1 MDYKKKPPFKGFS
14 SRPSRPWYTIR
25 RYREKCRP
33 IPIRSWS
40 NKKTIIR
47 NEKSLEKNSNLLPF
61 ETKLPHQCSS
71 PFVGDYRK
79 IRKKG
84 HSKSIQ
90 KKKAHRHTHLKYKEN
105 DHNRNNSP
113 TIQRRTQH
121 IIKLTPPSK
130 ILFPNQILED
140 EPNKEPRTIIDA
152 RSRRDSR
159 QTSNHNRRADVA
171 SPWIGVTPLPKVC
184 WHWDENSS

>member
-1 MDYKKKPPFKGFS
+1 MDYKKKTPPPRGFQVVLVVHGI
-14 SRPSRPWYTIR
+14 PSGGTG
-25 RYREKCRP
+25 
-33 IPIRSWS
+33 RSAVRFQS
-40 NKKTIIR
+40 AAEAINKIIR

-79 IRKKG
+79 IEKKG

-90 KKKAHRHTHLKYKEN
+90 KEKHRHTHLKYKEN

-152 RSRRDSR
+152 CSRRD
-159 QTSNHNRRADVA
+159 
-171 SPWIGVTPLPKVC
+171 G
-184 WHWDENSS
+184 